1 MKKIKQVKGMPR
13 KGDRA
18 AVLREVREGIT
29 KR

>member
-13 KGDRA
+13 KGGGA